1 MSFITESRHGKNK
14 FSQYE
19 NLGFA
24 VSCMLMNNNYSL
36 YHIKTLQLWTQKAI
50 NHNQFKILFDHK
62 ENPLGYITWAWFRD
76 DTLARLINDP
86 LFLPHSSEWN
96 EGGTLCIL
104 DFCCHPGSAR
114 LCMDYLKGVAPV
126 IGSDRIVWRAK
137 KSGKLMTMKKRQY
150 SESGMKP

>member
-1 MSFITESRHGKNK
+1 VSFITESRHGKNK

>member
-1 MSFITESRHGKNK
+1 MSFITESRHGKDK

-36 YHIKTLQLWTQKAI
+36 YHIKTLQIWTQKAI

-104 DFCCHPGSAR
+104 DFCCRPGSAR

-126 IGSDRIVWRAK
+126 IGSDRVVWRAK
-137 KSGKLMTMKKRQY
+137 KSRKLMTMKKRQY
-150 SESGMKP
+150 SEPGMKP

>member
-1 MSFITESRHGKNK
+1 M
-14 FSQYE
+14 
-19 NLGFA
+19 GFA